1 MTLSIFSYAYWA
13 TCQSED
19 TRVLYN
25 LGEMSIHI
33 FSLIFHWAI
42 CLSDVLSLSVLFFLK
57 KKTILGDLDADAW
70 MDNKNY

>member
-19 TRVLYN
+19 TRVLYI

-33 FSLIFHWAI
+33 FSLVFHWAI
-42 CLSDVLSLSVLFFLK
+42 CLSDVLSLSVLFLK
-57 KKTILGDLDADAW
+57 KNILGDFDTGAW